1 MLALRTG
8 SEGRAVL
15 DTAAGIPARAPGE
28 ALIKVLR
35 AGICNTDLEI
45 LRGYMGFQGILGHE
59 FVGVVSKRT
68 CSVRNR
74 MGRKKH
80 ESFDRRGDHCPLVPS
95 MDPYR
100 PNPDFLARV
109 QRCKL
114 VFLRNDPA
122 EILQEFRCIRVL

>member
-8 SEGRAVL
+8 SEGQAVL
-15 DTAAGIPARAPGE
+15 DTAARIPAQAPGE

-68 CSVRNR
+68 CSVSGGSGNR
-74 MGRKKH
+74 VGYRKHRSSYREGAPLPLSSFH
-80 ESFDRRGDHCPLVPS
+80 ESVT
-95 MDPYR
+95 
-100 PNPDFLARV
+100 
-109 QRCKL
+109 
-114 VFLRNDPA
+114 
-122 EILQEFRCIRVL
+122 